1 MRMRRL
7 NPLLL
12 RALLLGLGAPLA
24 LAEDPS
30 GAELFTKG
38 SKLIQP
44 YMAVV
49 DRESAD
55 PTTPA
60 AKQQIAE
67 GIRLLTL
74 VTKQDAQNWSAF
86 WFIGKGEQARR
97 NHAAAERAFQHAF
110 EIDPGQ
116 SAVGRELMIESIC
129 TGHSADAVRVAEK
142 SVSLSPRD
150 SEMVANLALAY
161 LANGQVAKAR
171 KAVNE
176 SIVLEPRD
184 EITHALSQE
193 ITAVEDGSK
202 PRNYC
207 PP

>member
-1 MRMRRL
+1 MRL
-7 NPLLL
+7 LKLLL
-12 RALLLGLGAPLA
+12 PGLALMGCMALA
-24 LAEDPS
+24 LAAEPFD
-30 GAELFTKG
+30 AELFRKG
-38 SKLIQP
+38 SELIQP

-55 PTTPA
+55 PTTA
-60 AKQQIAE
+60 EAKQRIAE

-74 VTKQDAQNWSAF
+74 VTKQDPQNWSAF

-97 NHAAAERAFQHAF
+97 NHVAAESAFQRAF
-110 EIDPGQ
+110 EISPGE

-129 TGHSADAVRVAEK
+129 AGHSGDAVRVAEK
-142 SVSLSPRD
+142 SVSLNARD
-150 SEMVANLALAY
+150 PEMVANLALAY
-161 LANGQVAKAR
+161 LADGQVPKAR
-171 KAVNE
+171 KTVNE
-176 SIVLEPRD
+176 AIVLEPRD

-193 ITAVEDGSK
+193 ITAVEDGRA

>member
-1 MRMRRL
+1 MIRKL
-7 NPLLL
+7 APLL
-12 RALLLGLGAPLA
+12 GCVSLA
-24 LAEDPS
+24 LAADPS
-30 GAELFTKG
+30 SEESFKKG
-38 SKLIQP
+38 SALIEP

-55 PTTPA
+55 PGTPQ
-60 AKQQIAE
+60 AKKEIAE

-74 VTKQDAQNWSAF
+74 VTQQDPQNWSAF
-86 WFIGKGEQARR
+86 WLIGKGEQARH
-97 NHAAAERAFQHAF
+97 NHAAAETAFQRAF
-110 EIDPGQ
+110 ELKPEQ

-129 TGHSADAVRVAEK
+129 AGHSAEAVRVAEK
-142 SVSLSPRD
+142 SVSLNPRD

-161 LANGQVAKAR
+161 LADGQLAKAR
-171 KAVNE
+171 RAVND
-176 SIVLEPRD
+176 SIVLEPKD

-193 ITAVEDGSK
+193 ITAVEEGRK